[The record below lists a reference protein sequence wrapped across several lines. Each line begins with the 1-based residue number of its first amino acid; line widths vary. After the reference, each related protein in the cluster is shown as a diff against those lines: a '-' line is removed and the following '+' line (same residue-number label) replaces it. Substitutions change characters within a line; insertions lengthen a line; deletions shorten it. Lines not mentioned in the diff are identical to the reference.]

1 MNPYSTHPSQDQDG
15 KEDTFRKATADVFE
29 SDDGPESMLEKLSA
43 ETGPIAEKP

>member
-1 MNPYSTHPSQDQDG
+1 MNPCSTDPSQDQDG

-29 SDDGPESMLEKLSA
+29 TLSELISA